1 MTARSVTFRLTA
13 YSDAAGKYSPE
24 APLNGNEDNFFV
36 DGNIGDT
43 KGANWQ
49 TDREQELGPC
59 GCLLMIADGMGG
71 MNAGEVASAIAVAT
85 VASAFAPGNIT
96 TEMASSHESRKKYLE
111 KVIVD
116 ADKAIK
122 TDAAANPDHAG
133 MGSTIIMAWI
143 MPDEVTVSWCGDSR
157 AYRFNPLTGLEPLST
172 DHSYVQ
178 ELANKGII
186 SYDDTFSHPQ
196 GNIVT
201 RSLGDPTGTAKPES
215 RLFPLYNHDIIL
227 LCSDGLSGVL
237 RDRKTLDHNG
247 RLYPGENIE
256 DIIAANCASLTT
268 CRDALMAA
276 AERADWYDNVTILLF
291 EVVNGAPL
299 ASNSHRE
306 VGATSTSSQR
316 WKRIA
321 TAAIIIGIVLVGVV
335 IWLVAGMHSS
345 ETSTAATADSTVL
358 QSDTVPAHGADNA
371 SKQSSQNPQQ
381 EESVSTDEAP
391 AKKTTKEVLPIAIP
405 KTTPTAKDSAQSELT
420 PAPTQKPNTKDNP
433 AKTDKDKKTDSEP
446 ITETEK

>member
-1 MTARSVTFRLTA
+1 MTAKSVTFRLTA

-36 DGNIGDT
+36 DENIGDT
-43 KGANWQ
+43 TGANWQ

-59 GCLLMIADGMGG
+59 GALLMVADGMGG

-85 VASAFAPGNIT
+85 VASAFAPGNVT
-96 TEMASSHESRKKYLE
+96 PEMASSHESRKKHLE

-122 TDAAANPDHAG
+122 ADAAANPDHAG

-143 MPDEVTVSWCGDSR
+143 MPGEITLSWCGDSR
-157 AYRFNPLTGLEPLST
+157 AYRFNPRTGLEPLST

-178 ELANKGII
+178 ELADKGII
-186 SYDDTFSHPQ
+186 SYDDTFGHPQ

-201 RSLGDPTGTAKPES
+201 RSLGDPSRTAKPET
-215 RLFPLYNHDIIL
+215 RLFPLFNNDIIL

-237 RDRKTLDHNG
+237 RDKKTLDSNG

-256 DIIAANCASLTT
+256 DTIAANCASLAS

-276 AERADWYDNVTILLF
+276 AERADWYDNVTVLLF
-291 EVVNGAPL
+291 EAVSGAPAPPQL
-299 ASNSHRE
+299 GDGGKTMDS
-306 VGATSTSSQR
+306 SSQR

-321 TAAIIIGIVLVGVV
+321 TAAIAAGLVLAAAVV
-335 IWLVAGMHSS
+335 WLVAGTHNPESH
-345 ETSTAATADSTVL
+345 ALPADSITLRADSVA
-358 QSDTVPAHGADNA
+358 QPEVVEDVAQPPKATQQREPAEERP
-371 SKQSSQNPQQ
+371 SKKIAGDILPVAAPPAPSAGQD
-381 EESVSTDEAP
+381 STKP
-391 AKKTTKEVLPIAIP
+391 
-405 KTTPTAKDSAQSELT
+405 ELT
-420 PAPTQKPNTKDNP
+420 PAPTRKPEIKDDSG
-433 AKTDKDKKTDSEP
+433 KSDKKTDLEP
-446 ITETEK
+446 KTETEK